1 MCTMDFNY
9 FNFEEF
15 MKAAKESQEKTNTTN
30 NCNTESNNCN
40 DIPGGFQDLNPQLFV
55 LMAEV
60 LGAVMAGNLP
70 FNLQNAIGNWFELV
84 GQVILVFNAQ
94 QQYFQSGPGRYYNV
108 NFKNVNNSFCPNS
121 NNEPNTEQTS
131 SNEENSSST
140 QEDLLKKT
148 FKMYENEINNLKES
162 IEDLKK
168 QIEKL
173 KCNNQK

>member
-1 MCTMDFNY
+1 MDFNY

-15 MKAAKESQEKTNTTN
+15 MKAAKESQEKANTTN
-30 NCNTESNNCN
+30 NCNAESNNCN
-40 DIPGGFQDLNPQLFV
+40 DIPGGFQDLNPQFFI
-55 LMAEV
+55 LMAEI
-60 LGAVMAGNLP
+60 LGAVMAGKLP
-70 FNLQNAIGNWFELV
+70 FNVQNVIGNWLELLA
-84 GQVILVFNAQ
+84 QVILTFNAQ

-108 NFKNVNNSFCPNS
+108 NFKNVDNSSCSNS
-121 NNEPNTEQTS
+121 SNTTQTS
-131 SNEENSSST
+131 SNAGNSSAT